1 MPNVIVA
8 DNDMLIRDILRSA
21 LGGMGQSVFV
31 AASGDEAL
39 ALAETMAADLVVL
52 DLNMPKGNGFQACER
67 LRALPGYENTPIVI
81 LSAHDDDR
89 VRRAVQQIG
98 ATLFLPKPFQLAD
111 LLLSLAPYL
120 KVDKRTLAAVS
131 QTAQRARQIAASDDR
146 NRLGGIAGGG
156 SAAMMDKVAAVL
168 DTAKGHGPAVT

>member
-21 LGGMGQSVFV
+21 LGGMGQTVFV

-39 ALAETMAADLVVL
+39 ARAETMVAELVVL

-67 LRALPGYENTPIVI
+67 LRAMPGYEQTPIVI

-89 VRRAVQQIG
+89 VRRAVHQIG
-98 ATLFLPKPFQLAD
+98 ATLFLAKPFQLAD
-111 LLLSLAPYL
+111 LLLALAPYL
-120 KVDKRTLAAVS
+120 NIDKRTLAAVS
-131 QTAQRARQIAASDDR
+131 QTAQRARRIAPAEDR
-146 NRLGGIAGGG
+146 MRLGDIAGGG
-156 SAAMMDKVAAVL
+156 SAAIMDNVAAVL
-168 DTAKGHGPAVT
+168 D